1 MKAFSGIFHSTFCWA
16 WARMFEYDLYPIYVL
31 LLLTKF
37 IHLRVFLLLSSL
49 NDVSVDIVNN
59 EGSFE
64 FSRKAEF
71 ASPVHAHITLATD
84 AEPVSSRLAQLLQY

>member
-1 MKAFSGIFHSTFCWA
+1 M
-16 WARMFEYDLYPIYVL
+16 IYILFMVL

-71 ASPVHAHITLATD
+71 ISPVHAHITVATD
-84 AEPVSSRLAQLLQY
+84 AEPVSSRLAQLLQD